1 MTKQEALQEQIDD
14 IMDSFEFEDVHNWMK
29 HVGWGWGVPG
39 STEMEIPD
47 LYEIKRAARQR
58 LKEAAAHGFSSTGGF
73 TAERHEG
80 KDENGPWVT
89 LDLHFGY
96 HTHNDGT
103 SYTE

>member
-14 IMDSFEFEDVHNWMK
+14 IMDTFEFEDVHNWMK
-29 HVGWGWGVPG
+29 HDGWAWGTG
-39 STEMEIPD
+39 NGNEMEVPD
-47 LYEIKRAARQR
+47 LYEIKRCARQR

-73 TAERHEG
+73 TAERREG
-80 KDENGPWVT
+80 KDENGPWVM